1 MTVKKGFAS
10 IEADTFHPLLLTEK
24 DPSML
29 IQGNVQTKGNG
40 LISALPHEELDRL
53 KDKLEPVKMHLGMVL
68 SESGDNQ
75 NYVYFPTTAVVSL
88 LYVLED
94 GSSAEMAVI
103 GREGCVGS
111 PVYMGGQSTVSRA
124 VVQSA
129 GDGLKLKAS
138 LLKEEFA
145 RGGDTTR
152 LLLKYTQA
160 LMTQMAQVAVCN
172 RHHTLDQQLCRW
184 LLQTLD
190 RIDGN
195 EIIMTQE
202 LIANMLGVRREGVTH
217 AASKLQHDGLIAYSR
232 GHIRILDRAGL
243 EKRTCECYGVMR
255 SEYRR
260 LLPQYGTAA
269 NDPIAQ
275 FRSPVRHNYL
285 AR

>member
-1 MTVKKGFAS
+1 M
-10 IEADTFHPLLLTEK
+10 LLK
-24 DPSML
+24 SNIPAP
-29 IQGNVQTKGNG
+29 VNG
-40 LISALPHEELDRL
+40 LLSALPPEELRSL
-53 KDKLEPVKMHLGMVL
+53 TPLLEPVKLTLGMVL
-68 SESGDNQ
+68 TESGDMQ
-75 NYVYFPTTAVVSL
+75 NHVWFPLNAVISL

-103 GREGCVGS
+103 GREGCVGA
-111 PVYMGGQSTVSRA
+111 PAYMGGQSTISRA

-129 GDGLKLKAS
+129 GNALRMKAANLREHFS
-138 LLKEEFA
+138 PGSALA
-145 RGGDTTR
+145 DV
-152 LLLKYTQA
+152 LLKYTQA
-160 LMTQMAQVAVCN
+160 LMTQMSQVAVCN

-217 AASKLQHDGLIAYSR
+217 AASKLQHLGLIAYSR

-243 EKRTCECYGVMR
+243 ERRSCECYGVMR

-260 LLPQYGTAA
+260 LLPSYGAAA
-269 NDPIAQ
+269 NDAFGQ
-275 FRSPVRHNYL
+275 FDVQRRAAL
-285 AR
+285 FR

>member
-1 MTVKKGFAS
+1 MLITAPYSAPVNGLLS
-10 IEADTFHPLLLTEK
+10 TLPEADL
-24 DPSML
+24 
-29 IQGNVQTKGNG
+29 QT
-40 LISALPHEELDRL
+40 LAPA
-53 KDKLEPVKMHLGMVL
+53 LEPVKLSLGTVL
-68 SESGDNQ
+68 TDSGDIQ
-75 NYVYFPTTAVVSL
+75 NHAWFPLNCVVSL

-103 GREGCVGS
+103 GREGCVGA
-111 PVYMGGQSTVSRA
+111 PAYMGGQSTVSRA

-129 GDGLKLKAS
+129 GQALRIKAS
-138 LLKEEFA
+138 ILREAFNHSSALS
-145 RGGDTTR
+145 TI
-152 LLLKYTQA
+152 LLKYTQA

-217 AASKLQHDGLIAYSR
+217 AASRLQQMGLIAYSR

-243 EKRTCECYGVMR
+243 ERRTCECYGVMR

-260 LLPQYGTAA
+260 LLPVYGTAA
-269 NDPIAQ
+269 NDPVGPYDVQRRAAL
-275 FRSPVRHNYL
+275 FR
-285 AR
+285 